1 MKESV
6 PLYTSLSDLK
16 AGMALYGVVVGST
29 EHGLVIKSFSGLKG
43 LLKHDDV
50 KEFGAKKLKTNLL
63 KPGHFVKSYVMFV
76 KKGSGIAL
84 TLSKKKAKK
93 NEQIE

>member
-1 MKESV
+1 M
-6 PLYTSLSDLK
+6 
-16 AGMALYGVVVGST
+16 
-29 EHGLVIKSFSGLKG
+29 KSFNGLKG

-50 KEFGAKKLKTNLL
+50 KEHAAKKQKAADF
-63 KPGHFVKSYVMFV
+63 KPGSVIKAYVLFV

-93 NEQIE
+93 NI